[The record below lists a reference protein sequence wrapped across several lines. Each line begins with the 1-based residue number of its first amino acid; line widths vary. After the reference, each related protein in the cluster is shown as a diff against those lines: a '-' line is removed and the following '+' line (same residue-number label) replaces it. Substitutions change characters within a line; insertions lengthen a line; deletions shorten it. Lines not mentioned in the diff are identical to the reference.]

1 MIVRP
6 LCYTYYLLC
15 FWNLTKRSDKALGR
29 LGNGCGKVGQTGEGR
44 VDVNIKGFETK
55 RNISF
60 ASLA

>member
-1 MIVRP
+1 MLHIFFF
-6 LCYTYYLLC
+6 

-29 LGNGCGKVGQTGEGR
+29 LQNGCDRVGQTGERR

>member
-1 MIVRP
+1 M
-6 LCYTYYLLC
+6 
-15 FWNLTKRSDKALGR
+15 GR
-29 LGNGCGKVGQTGEGR
+29 LQNGCGRVGQTGERR